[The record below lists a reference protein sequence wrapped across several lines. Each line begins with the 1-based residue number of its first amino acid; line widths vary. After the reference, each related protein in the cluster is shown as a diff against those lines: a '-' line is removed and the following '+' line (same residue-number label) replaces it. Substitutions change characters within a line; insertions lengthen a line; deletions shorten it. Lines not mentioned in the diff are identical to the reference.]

1 MEWKVNPLNV
11 KPIKFIQRFCH
22 LRLSIVSVNRCPL
35 SLQVYDGILLSNT
48 FLLLRSLIAYRD
60 YPLFSIVLS
69 GIRRQS
75 AIAFTLQIFEI
86 LQSFICRAISFYP
99 SIFKQFFIHKYCFGN
114 GQCSI
119 YSFVAHS

>member
-22 LRLSIVSVNRCPL
+22 LRLSIVSVVLCPL
-35 SLQVYDGILLSNT
+35 YLQVYDGILFSNT
-48 FLLLRSLIAYRD
+48 FLLLRSLLAYRD
-60 YPLFSIVLS
+60 HSSFSIILS

-86 LQSFICRAISFYP
+86 L
-99 SIFKQFFIHKYCFGN
+99 
-114 GQCSI
+114 
-119 YSFVAHS
+119 

>member
-1 MEWKVNPLNV
+1 MEWKVNFLNV

-86 LQSFICRAISFYP
+86 LQSFICRAISFYL
-99 SIFKQFFIHKYCFGN
+99 SIL
-114 GQCSI
+114 
-119 YSFVAHS
+119 